1 MADRTTNRRA
11 VYGRLPWAAEQGESR
26 RFGGIL
32 LVVLVLFLVPAL
44 WIPSIDL
51 PEPDRDEAEAVPPQ
65 LARLVEQRKPPEPVA
80 PPEPVQPEAP
90 ETIEPEPDPEPE
102 VAPEPQ
108 LAETAPAPKQPAE
121 PRQTEEQA
129 REVAAKSGL
138 LVLKDKLVKMRDP
151 VPESRPQMV
160 ANVTDPGGTFDAEA
174 ARRREQALQHSGGV
188 STAPAPVKDVEVA
201 GHEVRQVA
209 VAEEKV
215 APGKPRP
222 DGGAAERGMNN
233 IRQVFDNQKTALYA
247 LYRRELRQDPTLEG
261 KVLLELVIEP
271 DGSVSHCEVVSS
283 DLDNPALETRIANRV
298 RLFNFGADD
307 VEARKVRFPIDFLP
321 S

>member
-1 MADRTTNRRA
+1 MADCTTNGHVA
-11 VYGRLPWAAEQGESR
+11 YGRLPWAAERGESR

-51 PEPDRDEAEAVPPQ
+51 PEPDRETAEEVPPQ
-65 LARLVEQRKPPEPVA
+65 LARLVEQRKPPEPVML
-80 PPEPVQPEAP
+80 PEPKPE
-90 ETIEPEPDPEPE
+90 EPDPDPE

-108 LAETAPAPKQPAE
+108 IAETERVPEQPTE
-121 PRQTEEQA
+121 PRQTVEQA

-138 LVLKDKLVKMRDP
+138 LALKDQLARMRDP
-151 VPESRPQMV
+151 APESRPQLM
-160 ANVTDPGGTFDAEA
+160 ANVTDQGGTFDAEA
-174 ARRREQALQHSGGV
+174 ARLRELALQRSGGV
-188 STAPAPVKDVEVA
+188 STDPAPVKDVEVA
-201 GHEVRQVA
+201 GHEVRKVA

-215 APGKPRP
+215 TPSTPRP
-222 DGGAAERGMNN
+222 DAGASERGMNN

-307 VEARKVRFPIDFLP
+307 VEVRKVRFPIDFLP